1 MVLPRFAII
10 ASITALAVPA
20 GVAAP
25 SSASAPGSSDAR
37 ELKALMPIWH
47 QESPATA
54 PPQSASY
61 EMVFDS
67 TRDHVVMWGGSLGD
81 QVWTWDGSTWTST
94 QTSGSPSMRRRHS
107 MAYDPILD
115 EIVLFGG
122 FAEDTESDTWI
133 LKNDRWSE
141 ANPRI
146 YPPNRQGAAMA
157 FDPNR
162 QQVVM
167 FGGVDADGGT
177 STYLD
182 DMWAWD
188 GKDWTELTSDTAPSP
203 RAVAAFAY
211 DPSRDALV
219 LFGGS
224 AGDAGIYND
233 TWTWNGTTWTQEFP
247 QKSPSLRGSAASST
261 FGQHVI
267 VFSGSVN
274 RTGYPAGDRSW
285 VLKKKSWRVFG
296 TSPAPEGRWDS
307 AFAWDRSRDVG
318 VLFGGTTGPSNFL
331 GDTWTVEKSRVTPT
345 SG

>member
-1 MVLPRFAII
+1 MVLRTRCAII
-10 ASITALAVPA
+10 ASIAALAVPA
-20 GVAAP
+20 GVVAP

-37 ELKALMPIWH
+37 ELKQLTPIWH

-54 PPQSASY
+54 PPRSASY

-67 TRDHVVMWGGSLGD
+67 TRDQVVMWGGTSGD
-81 QVWTWDGSTWTST
+81 HVWTWDGSTWTST

-141 ANPRI
+141 ADPRI

-167 FGGVDADGGT
+167 FGGVDFDGET
-177 STYLD
+177 STYLN

-188 GKDWTELTSDTAPSP
+188 GKDWTKLRSDTVPSP
-203 RAVAAFAY
+203 RAVAAFAH

-224 AGDAGIYND
+224 AGDAGLYND
-233 TWTWNGTTWTQEFP
+233 TWRWNGTTWTQEFP
-247 QKSPSLRGSAASST
+247 RKAPSPRYSAATST

-267 VFSGSVN
+267 VFSGSVS
-274 RTGYPAGDRSW
+274 RTGTPADDHTW
-285 VLKKKSWRVFG
+285 VLKKKNWREFDA
-296 TSPAPEGRWDS
+296 SPAPKGRWDS
-307 AFAWDRSRDVG
+307 AFAWDRSRHVG
-318 VLFGGTTGPSNFL
+318 VLFGGTTGPSNLL
-331 GDTWTVEKSRVTPT
+331 GDTWQLSRAARP
-345 SG
+345 